1 MSKKWLIVY
10 TSLALSACGTE
21 RPVST
26 LPPIERADP
35 VAYPAI
41 PAGEATCDGS
51 RCLSDRQSG
60 ELIGA
65 LADKLDEANR
75 RLLWLRDFI
84 KSAGK

>member
-26 LPPIERADP
+26 LPPIERAEP
-35 VAYPAI
+35 VAYPAT
-41 PAGEATCDGS
+41 PDGEATCDGAP
-51 RCLSDRQSG
+51 CLSDRQTA
-60 ELIGA
+60 EVIGG
-65 LADKLDEANR
+65 LAGALDEANR